1 MKIRIIGKYIGIR
14 KKKDAQIRKRNIRN
28 NIKEK
33 DIAEMSVGKTA
44 MIVIIIIG
52 YHLSKVIKI
61 MKGIKIKV

>member
-14 KKKDAQIRKRNIRN
+14 KKKDAQIRKRNIRD

-33 DIAEMSVGKTA
+33 DIVGMSVGKTV
-44 MIVIIIIG
+44 MITIIIIG

>member
-1 MKIRIIGKYIGIR
+1 MKIKIIGKYIGIR

-33 DIAEMSVGKTA
+33 DIAGMSVGKTV
-44 MIVIIIIG
+44 MIIIIIG